1 MLVTA
6 AASGA
11 GTGVP
16 LDEAGFA
23 RLMAPFA
30 PFEAAPVLALAVSG
44 GPDSLALLH
53 LAAGWA
59 RAQGGAV
66 VALTVDHGLRPE
78 AAAEAAYVGGV
89 AQALG
94 VPHHVLTWQG
104 AKPGGNIAAAARDAR
119 YGLLEAWC
127 AGTGVLH
134 LLTAHTRDD
143 QAETVLLRLARGSG
157 VSGLA
162 AMSPATPLAS
172 VRLLR
177 PLLDVPKAR
186 LLATLAACG
195 QDWIDDPTNH
205 DPAFARARLRG
216 VLPSLA
222 SIGLGMDRLG
232 ETALVMARARTAL
245 HLDVARLLAEA
256 VVLNPAGAALIRPA
270 AFSAAP
276 REIGLR
282 ALARVVAV
290 VGGLAYPPRAG
301 RVEHLLEA
309 FAVPGP
315 WRARTL
321 GGCRL
326 VAASGRAR
334 GRLLV
339 HRELAALPPP
349 VACGGDGAMRWDRFH
364 LSLKGL
370 PPGGVE
376 VGALGGSGWLAL
388 RRVLAGVVAGVGEGR
403 GPDAPPVLPAAVA
416 RSLPALRQ
424 NGHLLAVPSLD
435 WRASGAEKI
444 EADVQF
450 APPTA
455 LLR

>member
-1 MLVTA
+1 MLLIP

-11 GTGVP
+11 GAAAP
-16 LDEAGFA
+16 LDEAAFA
-23 RLMAPFA
+23 GLMAPFA

-53 LAAGWA
+53 LAARWA
-59 RAQGGAV
+59 RVQGGVA
-66 VALTVDHGLRPE
+66 VALTVDHGLRP
-78 AAAEAAYVGGV
+78 AATAEAAYVGRV

-94 VPHHVLTWQG
+94 VAHHILAWQG
-104 AKPGGNIAAAARDAR
+104 PKPEGNIAAAARDAR
-119 YGLLEAWC
+119 YDLLEAWC
-127 AGTGVLH
+127 AGAGVLH

-143 QAETVLLRLARGSG
+143 QAETVLLRMARGSG

-162 AMSPATPLAS
+162 AMAPATPLAS

-177 PLLDVPKAR
+177 PLLDTPKAR
-186 LLATLAACG
+186 LLATLATLG
-195 QDWIDDPTNH
+195 QDWVDDPTNH
-205 DPAFARARLRG
+205 DPAFARARLRS
-216 VLPSLA
+216 VLPGLA
-222 SIGLGMDRLG
+222 SLGLGMDRLA
-232 ETALVMARARTAL
+232 ETALVMGRARTAL
-245 HLDVARLLAEA
+245 HLAVARLLAEA
-256 VVLNPAGAALIRPA
+256 VVLDPAGAALIRPA
-270 AFSAAP
+270 AFLAAP

-309 FAVPGP
+309 FGGAAP

-339 HRELAALPPP
+339 HREMAALPPP
-349 VACGGDGAMRWDRFH
+349 VTCKGDGTLTWDRFS
-364 LSLKGL
+364 LGLKGV
-370 PPGGVE
+370 PPGGLE
-376 VGALGGSGWLAL
+376 VGALGGAGWLAL
-388 RRVLAGVVAGVGEGR
+388 RRAGGVPAH
-403 GPDAPPVLPAAVA
+403 GPWHDIPGAVA

-424 NGHLLAVPSLD
+424 EGRLLAVPLFG
-435 WRASGAEKI
+435 WRAAGAETL
-444 EADVQF
+444 ESQLLF
-450 APPTA
+450 TPPTP

>member
-127 AGTGVLH
+127 AGAGVLH

-157 VSGLA
+157 VRS
-162 AMSPATPLAS
+162 
-172 VRLLR
+172 
-177 PLLDVPKAR
+177 
-186 LLATLAACG
+186 
-195 QDWIDDPTNH
+195 
-205 DPAFARARLRG
+205 
-216 VLPSLA
+216 
-222 SIGLGMDRLG
+222 
-232 ETALVMARARTAL
+232 E
-245 HLDVARLLAEA
+245 
-256 VVLNPAGAALIRPA
+256 
-270 AFSAAP
+270 
-276 REIGLR
+276 
-282 ALARVVAV
+282 
-290 VGGLAYPPRAG
+290 
-301 RVEHLLEA
+301 
-309 FAVPGP
+309 
-315 WRARTL
+315 
-321 GGCRL
+321 
-326 VAASGRAR
+326 
-334 GRLLV
+334 
-339 HRELAALPPP
+339 
-349 VACGGDGAMRWDRFH
+349 
-364 LSLKGL
+364 
-370 PPGGVE
+370 
-376 VGALGGSGWLAL
+376 
-388 RRVLAGVVAGVGEGR
+388 GVV
-403 GPDAPPVLPAAVA
+403 
-416 RSLPALRQ
+416 
-424 NGHLLAVPSLD
+424 
-435 WRASGAEKI
+435 
-444 EADVQF
+444 
-450 APPTA
+450 
-455 LLR
+455 